1 MAKVSPLS
9 LPPDQALRFFRDKIT
24 EGSFDHRDIF
34 GGLHATY
41 FTVAKAMEL
50 DVLEAIRTAA
60 DDALAGGQTKER
72 FTADLTPTLQKLGW
86 WGAQVRV
93 DPLDGQ
99 EKLVQL
105 GSARRLAT
113 IYDTNLRTAYA
124 AGRWERIQSRKDSRP
139 WLRYVCVLDGRE
151 RPQHRAWHGTVLRVD
166 DPWWRTHYPPCG
178 WFCRCSVQQLS
189 DDDLT
194 RLGLEPSA
202 QAPDLKN
209 QPWTNPRT
217 GATVQLPDGIDPGF
231 GHNVGIAAD
240 QTARVRL
247 IEKLDAADPPLA
259 AGIVGEGVKS
269 VTFADFLREGANRLG
284 DWPVGCLDR
293 SRATMIDAKA
303 SAVRLSRYTAD
314 KQARHHADIRAADYQ
329 AVATLLRDGALL
341 PSKKALHW
349 GLIGQHEGR
358 WYELIVKTAA
368 QGREVYLQSLHYSD
382 AENADRI
389 VKRGW
394 ASVESGDRGGSALA
408 F

>member
-60 DDALAGGQTKER
+60 NDALAGGQTKER
-72 FTADLTPTLQKLGW
+72 FAADLTPTLQKLGW

-151 RPQHRAWHGTVLRVD
+151 RPQHRAWHGTILRVD

-202 QAPDLKN
+202 RAPDLKN

-217 GATVQLPDGIDPGF
+217 GATIQLPDGIDPGF
-231 GHNVGIAAD
+231 GHNVGLAAD
-240 QTARVRL
+240 QAARVRL
-247 IEKLDAADPPLA
+247 IEKLDAADPALA
-259 AGIVGEGVKS
+259 AGAVSDGMKS
-269 VTFADFLREGANRLG
+269 AAFVDFLREGANRLG
-284 DWPVGCLDR
+284 DWPVGVL
-293 SRATMIDAKA
+293 APGLAADAMALKA
-303 SAVRLSRYTAD
+303 RVVRLSRDSAD
-314 KQARHHADIRAADYQ
+314 KQARNHKDIGADDYQ
-329 AVATLLRDGALL
+329 GLAAALRSDKTPLPANKPRHWALTGEHNG
-341 PSKKALHW
+341 KIYKA
-349 GLIGQHEGR
+349 I
-358 WYELIVKTAA
+358 IKTARF
-368 QGREVYLQSLHYSD
+368 GREAFLQSFHVID
-382 AENADRI
+382 AAELARI
-389 VKRGW
+389 ELRGW
-394 ASVESGDRGGSALA
+394 AAVDPGPEGVVM
-408 F
+408 